1 MALFILERIATMK
14 TRFIFA
20 LLVTPLLLVVA
31 GCYEGS
37 SNKPAS
43 RAPQQPV
50 VAPVTS
56 ADEEAEIKEEL
67 AKLNPEDRKLAEAQK
82 FCVVEEE
89 NRLGVMGVPFKVMVK
104 DQSVFLCCKGCRKK
118 ALADPEGTLAKVKQL
133 KAKYA
138 AAPAP

>member
-1 MALFILERIATMK
+1 MK
-14 TRFIFA
+14 TRSILA

-67 AKLNPEDRKLAEAQK
+67 AKLNPEDRKLAEAQGY
-82 FCVVEEE
+82 CAIESD
-89 NRLGVMGVPFKVMVK
+89 NRLGVMGVPYKIMIK
-104 DQSVFLCCKGCRKK
+104 DQPVFLCCKGCAKDAQK
-118 ALADPEGTLAKVKQL
+118 DPDKTLAKVKEL
-133 KAKYA
+133 KEKVA
-138 AAPAP
+138 AASKKEESPKK

>member
-1 MALFILERIATMK
+1 MK

-43 RAPQQPV
+43 RAPQQPAV
-50 VAPVTS
+50 VPVTS

-67 AKLNPEDRKLAEAQK
+67 AKLSPEDRKLAEAQEY
-82 FCVVEEE
+82 CAIESD
-89 NRLGVMGVPFKVMVK
+89 NRLGVMGVPYKIMIK
-104 DQSVFLCCKGCRKK
+104 DQPVFLCCKGCAKDAQK
-118 ALADPEGTLAKVKQL
+118 DPDKTLAKVKEL
-133 KAKYA
+133 KEKVA
-138 AAPAP
+138 AASKKEESPKK